1 MGEFER
7 EAFGS
12 PREPDL
18 SAEDAAELE
27 ELRREASVLRE
38 QLDNA
43 VGTHGAGRSSRD
55 VHQLEARID
64 SLASRNSKLMETLK
78 EARQQLLA
86 LREEVDRLGQ
96 PPSGYGVLLGT
107 HEDDTLDVFTSGRKM
122 RLTCSPN
129 IDVSSLRKGQTVR
142 LNEALTV
149 VEAGTY
155 ESVGEISSLRE
166 VLADGRR
173 ALVVGHAD
181 EERIV
186 WLAEPL
192 VAEDLPDGHPDALND
207 DTRPRRL
214 RPGDSLL
221 VDTKAGYAFER
232 IPKAEVEDLVLEEV
246 PDVTYNDIGGLG
258 RQIEQIRDAVELPFL
273 HKDLYRE
280 YALRPPKGVLLYGPP
295 GCGKTLIAK
304 AVANSLA
311 KKMAEVR
318 GEDAREAKSYFL
330 NIKGPELLN
339 KFVGETER
347 HIRLIFQRAREKASE
362 GTPVIVFFDEMD
374 SIFRTRGTGVSS
386 DVETTVVPQLLS
398 EIDGVEGLENVIVI
412 GASNR
417 EDMIDPAILRPG
429 RLDVKIK
436 IERPDAESAQDIFSK
451 YLVET
456 LPVHADDLAEFNGDR
471 GACIK
476 AMIEKVVDRMYAEID
491 DNRFLEVTY
500 ANGDKEIMYFKD
512 FNSGAMIQNVVDRAK
527 KNAIKAVL
535 ESGQPGLRI
544 QHLLDS
550 IVDEFAENEDL
561 PNTTNPDDWARISG
575 KKGER
580 IVYIRTLV
588 TGKSSSA
595 SRAIDTESNLG
606 QYLVAAGRRQKIEL
620 AGQQRVTVGQV
631 VLQDLRGVCRRVDAQ
646 RRRQRPALVG
656 PAGGKSEPLAEPG
669 KIGPRQLGVD
679 DLAPGL
685 HHPAPQCGVVQFVDL
700 FAGVEGEHGVPV
712 YLICRVGGRV
722 HRRQQDLRLQ
732 QHVDPAEVLD
742 DARPL
747 AHLLD
752 LVHQP
757 VPRAVE

>member
-1 MGEFER
+1 MSESGR
-7 EAFGS
+7 SGAFDEGFTTPMS
-12 PREPDL
+12 SD
-18 SAEDAAELE
+18 DAAELE
-27 ELRREASVLRE
+27 ELRREAAVLRD
-38 QLDNA
+38 QLA
-43 VGTHGAGRSSRD
+43 RAAAEHGGARSPRD
-55 VHQLEARID
+55 AHQLEARID
-64 SLASRNSKLMETLK
+64 SLAARNAKLMDTLK

-96 PPSGYGVLLGT
+96 PPSGYGVLLST
-107 HEDDTLDVFTSGRKM
+107 HEDDTVDVFTSGRKM

-129 IDVSSLRKGQTVR
+129 IETAELKQGQTVR

-149 VEAGTY
+149 VEAGSY
-155 ESVGEISSLRE
+155 ESVGEISTLRE
-166 VLADGRR
+166 VLDDGRR

-192 VAEDLPDGHPDALND
+192 VAADFLADGAPEAAELDEEQRA
-207 DTRPRRL
+207 RRL

-246 PDVTYNDIGGLG
+246 PDVSYGDIGGLT

-280 YALRPPKGVLLYGPP
+280 YSLRPPKGVLLYGPP

-311 KKMAEVR
+311 KKMAELR
-318 GEDAREAKSYFL
+318 GEDSREAKSYFL

-436 IERPDAESAQDIFSK
+436 IERPDAEAAQDIFSK
-451 YLVET
+451 YLTEE
-456 LPVHADDLAEFNGDR
+456 LPVNAEDLAEFDGDR
-471 GACIK
+471 GLTIK
-476 AMIEKVVDRMYAEID
+476 TMIEKIVDRMYAEID

-500 ANGDKEIMYFKD
+500 ANGDKEVMYFKD

-527 KNAIKAVL
+527 KYAIKSVL
-535 ESGQPGLRI
+535 ETGQRGLRI

-606 QYLVAAGRRQKIEL
+606 QYL
-620 AGQQRVTVGQV
+620 
-631 VLQDLRGVCRRVDAQ
+631 
-646 RRRQRPALVG
+646 
-656 PAGGKSEPLAEPG
+656 
-669 KIGPRQLGVD
+669 
-679 DLAPGL
+679 
-685 HHPAPQCGVVQFVDL
+685 
-700 FAGVEGEHGVPV
+700 
-712 YLICRVGGRV
+712 
-722 HRRQQDLRLQ
+722 
-732 QHVDPAEVLD
+732 
-742 DARPL
+742 
-747 AHLLD
+747 
-752 LVHQP
+752 
-757 VPRAVE
+757 